1 MAPGQELGRRAVAL
15 EEAYGLGHG
24 LGHKVLKPVWNH
36 PTPPPVPQSA
46 RRNPQVLLLRASARW
61 IWASV
66 ASRGPWRSRYRR
78 ILIALGTRRNHPTPS
93 RTRPTWPRE
102 D

>member
-1 MAPGQELGRRAVAL
+1 MAPGQELGLRAVAL

-24 LGHKVLKPVWNH
+24 LGHKVLLESSH
-36 PTPPPVPQSA
+36 PTPCASICAEKPAGALVEGKRPVDLGKRGVA
-46 RRNPQVLLLRASARW
+46 GTLAFQVPEDLDSP
-61 IWASV
+61 
-66 ASRGPWRSRYRR
+66 GH
-78 ILIALGTRRNHPTPS
+78 RRNHPTPS